1 MARSD
6 RIRALARLVALCA
19 VAGIAACTP
28 RLPLEKLRCPCLA
41 DEGFVCCQTEQ
52 ICYLAAALPPTC
64 TLAGVMNAGDG
75 GAAVDTDAAA
85 DGGGDGGAA
94 VDTDAAAD
102 GGGAAVDTDAAADGG
117 GDGGAAVD
125 TDAAADGGGDG
136 DGHGRDA
143 GAGGAAGSD
152 AGAGGS
158 GGTPPSDERPTAD
171 GFFLPPPAIL
181 STGPWLFTTSPPAG
195 DWMRPG
201 FDTAGWWP
209 GQPGFFGDVAAP
221 GDNPQTWWPAGAS
234 DLWLRT
240 TFRIDQADVPRAL
253 LWGRWDDTIEVYVN
267 GVRAATDGESTPGY
281 RYLGLKGATL
291 VPGALNTLA
300 VHARDVGG
308 DRYLDVA
315 IAVNEAMT
323 QLPMSGSERTLALT
337 AYTTAVR
344 RFMHERGIPGGVL
357 AVMKK
362 DQVVVAR
369 GFGWADKA
377 FTRPMPADAVMRL
390 AAPDVLLTTGA
401 VATLIDGRV
410 VDPVTREVITRDTRV
425 FPLLRAHGLTPL
437 PGRTPGPEIDAVT
450 VGMLLSRT
458 SGVSELPADPARI
471 YADVGV
477 PPGTSLG
484 AEDNVRWVYSMSLV
498 NRPGAVEA
506 DRFTGYMV
514 LRHLVHVVTGDLLG
528 FLRSAVFAP
537 AGSSDVFIA
546 HEPLALRDRREPGY
560 LTLEAPYD
568 RWLNLDNVTTLASTA
583 EAFVRYL
590 RRYHASE
597 GTRLV
602 DLATGQWAAVP
613 DNGTLIFYGAMPGTW
628 TNVVQRRYDEV
639 SYAVFFNITG
649 PYHPL
654 FDQLQAITNSL
665 TDSDWGI

>member
-6 RIRALARLVALCA
+6 RVRALARLVVLGA
-19 VAGIAACTP
+19 VAGVAACAP
-28 RLPLEKLRCPCLA
+28 RIPLEELRCPCLG

-52 ICYLAAALPPTC
+52 ICYLAAELPPTC
-64 TLAGVMNAGDG
+64 TLAGVMDAGDG
-75 GAAVDTDAAA
+75 GAAVDSDAAR
-85 DGGGDGGAA
+85 D
-94 VDTDAAAD
+94 
-102 GGGAAVDTDAAADGG
+102 
-117 GDGGAAVD
+117 
-125 TDAAADGGGDG
+125 GDG
-136 DGHGRDA
+136 D

-158 GGTPPSDERPTAD
+158 GGAPPFDDRSTVD
-171 GFFLPPPAIL
+171 GFFPPPTAIL
-181 STGPWLFTTSPPAG
+181 STGPWLYTTSAPEG

-201 FDTAGWWP
+201 FDTAEWWP

-221 GDNPQTWWPAGAS
+221 GDNPQTPWPPGAT

-253 LWGRWDDTIEVYVN
+253 LWGRWDDAIEVYIN
-267 GVRAATDGESTPGY
+267 GVQVAKEAESTPGH
-281 RYLGLKGATL
+281 RYLGLKAAAL
-291 VPGALNTLA
+291 VPGAINTLA
-300 VHARDVGG
+300 VHARDLGG
-308 DRYLDVA
+308 DRHLDVA

-323 QLPMSGSERTLALT
+323 QLPMSGSERTLGLG
-337 AYTTAVR
+337 AYATAVR
-344 RFMHERGIPGGVL
+344 RFMQEHGIPGGVL

-369 GFGWADKA
+369 GLGWADKA
-377 FTRPMPADAVMRL
+377 LTRPMPPDAVMRL
-390 AAPDVLLTTGA
+390 AAPDVLLTAGA

-437 PGRTPGPEIDAVT
+437 PGRTPAPEIDAVT
-450 VGMLLSRT
+450 VGMLLGWA
-458 SGVSELPADPARI
+458 SGVRELPAHPAEI

-477 PPGTSLG
+477 PWGATTS
-484 AEDNVRWVYSMSLV
+484 AEDNVRWIYSMPLA
-498 NRPGAVEA
+498 NPPGSVAA
-506 DRFTGYMV
+506 DGFASHMV

-528 FLRSAVFAP
+528 FLRNVVFAP
-537 AGSSDVFIA
+537 TGSGDVFIA
-546 HEPLALRDRREPGY
+546 REALALRDRREPGY

-568 RWLNLDNVTTLASTA
+568 RWLYLDHFTALASTA

-597 GTRLV
+597 GNRLV
-602 DLATGQWAAVP
+602 DIGTGQWAAVP
-613 DNGTLIFYGAMPGTW
+613 DNGTLVFVGAMPGTW

-639 SYAVFFNITG
+639 SYAVFFNIAG

-654 FDQLQAITNSL
+654 FEQLQAITDSL
-665 TDSDWGI
+665 TDADWGI